1 MEKVVRILMR
11 RDDMTREEATELVK
25 DTMREVRDAIE
36 AGDFSLAEDIFEG
49 DLGLE
54 PDYLMLM
61 L

>member
-25 DTMREVRDAIE
+25 DTMGEVMSAIE
-36 AGDFSLAEDIFEG
+36 AGDFSLAEEIFEG

>member
-1 MEKVVRILMR
+1 MEKIIRILMR
-11 RDDMTREEATELVK
+11 RDEMTRNEAEELVK

-36 AGDFSLAEDIFEG
+36 AGDYNLAEDLFMG

-54 PDYLMLM
+54 PDYLLYV

>member
-1 MEKVVRILMR
+1 MEKIIRILMR
-11 RDDMTREEATELVK
+11 RDEMTRNEAEELVK
-25 DTMREVRDAIE
+25 DTMSEVMDAIE